1 MMPDKHRR
9 YAERLRREH
18 LNNTEAQ
25 SR

>member
-9 YAERLRREH
+9 YAERLRRGH
-18 LNNTEAQ
+18 LNNIEAQ